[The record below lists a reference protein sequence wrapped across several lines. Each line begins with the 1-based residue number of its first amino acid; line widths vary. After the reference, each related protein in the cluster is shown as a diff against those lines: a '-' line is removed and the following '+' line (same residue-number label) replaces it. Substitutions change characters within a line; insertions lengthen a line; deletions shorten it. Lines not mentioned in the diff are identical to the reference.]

1 VLIAGRE
8 EGGMNMRYFLMLIT
22 GVVLWR
28 ALKINLIIAASVS
41 VVFWGIVGPIISYIL
56 YEVEKRRET

>member
-41 VVFWGIVGPIISYIL
+41 VVFWGRVGPIISYIL